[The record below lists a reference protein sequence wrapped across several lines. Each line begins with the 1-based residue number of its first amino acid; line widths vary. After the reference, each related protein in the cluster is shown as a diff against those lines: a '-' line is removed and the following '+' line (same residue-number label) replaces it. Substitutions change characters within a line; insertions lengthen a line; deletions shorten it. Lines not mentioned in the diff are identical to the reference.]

1 MTSDFPKNLVARL
14 GFFGMFLKPSSL
26 AERTDGWPPQNE
38 QNERFRTDFDVL
50 FFLLDSIVATGW
62 FSFLASG
69 AGCTYPHMGVS

>member
-1 MTSDFPKNLVARL
+1 MISPNLAVSRL

-26 AERTDGWPPQNE
+26 ALDRWLAPTNE
-38 QNERFRTDFDVL
+38 QNERFRTDFDV
-50 FFLLDSIVATGW
+50 FVFLLDSLVATGW